1 MRGKEKINIILLK
14 KTSFVYLSQI
24 YPKIH
29 VLHDFCIIKNEI
41 ISANSANI
49 FYESYTFS
57 I

>member
-14 KTSFVYLSQI
+14 NTSFVYLSQI

-29 VLHDFCIIKNEI
+29 VLDDFCIIKNEI

-49 FYESYTFS
+49 FY
-57 I
+57 